1 MSNVPSNVPFTPL
14 LINGE
19 RRPASTGATFEV
31 RNPHTGV
38 LASISASAS
47 SDDCRAAIEAAQRA
61 FPAWEDTPSNT
72 RRRILLHALAT
83 LESEEWQKK
92 VAAPLRAEVA
102 MPESHV
108 LFNVRSAPA
117 PLADFACLVNEL
129 RGETLPSVIP
139 GGQVFVQ
146 RRALGVVYSV
156 VPWNAPLPLMIISV
170 ALPLICGNT
179 VVVRPSEVCPHSS
192 SFIVDALHDVR
203 KPGLPAGVLNF
214 LPMSAGDT
222 PSLTSEIIA
231 HPAVRKIAF
240 TGSDRVGRV
249 LAGEAAKHLKPC
261 VFELGG
267 KAPAVVL
274 ADADIEQ
281 ASRAIVSGALQFS
294 GQICMSTERVIV
306 QRPVLEP
313 LVAAIKR
320 NIDTLTV
327 GDPEHANLSSLFT
340 DRSADN
346 IIAMLKG
353 AKEAGAEV
361 LLGDLEKAGPAL
373 LKPHVLIG
381 VKTETQL
388 WQRETFGPVLVVAVV
403 DTIDEAVE
411 LANATEYSLAA
422 AVWTNDLYNAMSVS
436 RRIRSG
442 LWFCLLIRSH
452 WTRLGSFFLGSVSIN
467 GSTIHLE
474 GAIGLTGLGGSSG
487 YGRFNVDNFTDKRVI
502 TLHPPKSNYPL
513 GL

>member
-1 MSNVPSNVPFTPL
+1 MSDVPFTPL

-38 LASISASAS
+38 LASISAAAS

-61 FPAWEDTPSNT
+61 FPAWEDTPSGT
-72 RRRILLHALAT
+72 RRRILLRALAT

-102 MPESHV
+102 MPESQV
-108 LFNVRSAPA
+108 LFNLRSAP
-117 PLADFACLVNEL
+117 PSLADFACLVNEL
-129 RGETLPSVIP
+129 RGETLPSIIP
-139 GGQVFVQ
+139 GGQVFIQ
-146 RRALGVVYSV
+146 RRALGVVCVLPSCSSLLLHCLHGADQNCRYSV
-156 VPWNAPLPLMIISV
+156 VPWNAPLPLLVISV

-179 VVVRPSEVCPHSS
+179 VVVRPSEVCPHTS
-192 SFIVDALHDVR
+192 SFVVDALHDAGV
-203 KPGLPAGVLNF
+203 PAGVLNF
-214 LPMSAGDT
+214 LPMSVEDT

-249 LAGEAAKHLKPC
+249 LAGEAAKHLKSC

-281 ASRAIVSGALQFS
+281 ASRAIVSGALLFS

-306 QRPVLEP
+306 QRPVFEP

-327 GDPEHANLSSLFT
+327 GDPEHAHLSSLFT

-346 IIAMLKG
+346 IIAMLKE

-373 LKPHVLIG
+373 LKPHVLTG
-381 VKTETQL
+381 VKTETRL

-436 RRIRSG
+436 
-442 LWFCLLIRSH
+442 
-452 WTRLGSFFLGSVSIN
+452 
-467 GSTIHLE
+467 
-474 GAIGLTGLGGSSG
+474 
-487 YGRFNVDNFTDKRVI
+487 
-502 TLHPPKSNYPL
+502 
-513 GL
+513 

>member
-1 MSNVPSNVPFTPL
+1 MSDVPFIPL

-31 RNPHTGV
+31 RNPHTGA
-38 LASISASAS
+38 LASISAAAS
-47 SDDCRAAIEAAQRA
+47 SDDCRAAIEAAQQA
-61 FPAWEDTPSNT
+61 FPAWEDTPPNM
-72 RRRILLHALAT
+72 RRGILLRALAT
-83 LESEEWQKK
+83 LESDEWQKK
-92 VAAPLRAEVA
+92 VAAPMRAEAA
-102 MPESHV
+102 MPESQV
-108 LFNVRSAPA
+108 LFNLRSAPVS
-117 PLADFACLVNEL
+117 LTNIACLVNEL
-129 RGETLPSVIP
+129 SGETLPSFIP

-156 VPWNAPLPLMIISV
+156 VPWNAPLPLMLISV
-170 ALPLICGNT
+170 ALPLLCGNT
-179 VVVRPSEVCPHSS
+179 VVVRPSEVCPHTSS
-192 SFIVDALHDVR
+192 LVTDALHDA
-203 KPGLPAGVLNF
+203 GLPAGVLNF
-214 LPMSAGDT
+214 LPMSVEDT

-231 HPAVRKIAF
+231 HPAVRKVGF
-240 TGSDRVGRV
+240 TGSDRVGRI
-249 LAGEAAKHLKPC
+249 LAGEAAKHLKSC

-267 KAPAVVL
+267 KSPVVVL

-281 ASRAIVSGALQFS
+281 ASRAIVSGALLFS

-327 GDPEHANLSSLFT
+327 GDPEHSHLSSLFT

-346 IIAMLKG
+346 VIEMLKE

-373 LKPHVLIG
+373 LKPHVLTG
-381 VKTETQL
+381 VKTETRL
-388 WQRETFGPVLVVAVV
+388 WQRETFGPVLVVAAV

-411 LANATEYSLAA
+411 LANATDYSLAS
-422 AVWTNDLYNAMSVS
+422 AVWTNDLYNAMNVS
-436 RRIRSG
+436 RRLRFG
-442 LWFCLLIRSH
+442 
-452 WTRLGSFFLGSVSIN
+452 TVSIN
-467 GSTIHLE
+467 GSTIHVE
-474 GAIGLTGLGGSSG
+474 GAIGVTGLGGSSG
-487 YGRFNVDNFTDKRVI
+487 YGRFNVDNFTERHTI
-502 TLHPPKSNYPL
+502 TLHPPKASYPL

>member
-1 MSNVPSNVPFTPL
+1 MSDVPFTPL

-38 LASISASAS
+38 LASISAAAS

-61 FPAWEDTPSNT
+61 FPAWEDTPTST
-72 RRRILLHALAT
+72 RRRILLRALAT
-83 LESEEWQKK
+83 LESEEWQKN
-92 VAAPLRAEVA
+92 VSAPMRAEVA

-108 LFNVRSAPA
+108 LFNLRSAPA
-117 PLADFACLVNEL
+117 VLADFACLVNEL

-179 VVVRPSEVCPHSS
+179 VVVRPSEVCPHTS
-192 SFIVDALHDVR
+192 SFIVDALHDA
-203 KPGLPAGVLNF
+203 GLPAGVLNF

-240 TGSDRVGRV
+240 TGSDRIGKV
-249 LAGEAAKHLKPC
+249 LAGEAAKHLKSC

-313 LVAAIKR
+313 LVAAIKQ

-346 IIAMLKG
+346 IIAMMKG

-436 RRIRSG
+436 RRLHS
-442 LWFCLLIRSH
+442 
-452 WTRLGSFFLGSVSIN
+452 GSVSIN

-502 TLHPPKSNYPL
+502 TLHPPKSNYLL

>member
-1 MSNVPSNVPFTPL
+1 MSDVPFTPL

-38 LASISASAS
+38 LASISAAAS

-72 RRRILLHALAT
+72 RRRILLRALAT

-92 VAAPLRAEVA
+92 VSAPLRAEVA

-108 LFNVRSAPA
+108 LFNLRSAPA
-117 PLADFACLVNEL
+117 PLADFACLANEL

-179 VVVRPSEVCPHSS
+179 VVVRPSEICPHSS
-192 SFIVDALHDVR
+192 SFIVDALHDA
-203 KPGLPAGVLNF
+203 GLPAGVLNF
-214 LPMSAGDT
+214 LPMSVGDT

-249 LAGEAAKHLKPC
+249 LAGEAAKHLKSC

-320 NIDTLTV
+320 NIDTLIV
-327 GDPEHANLSSLFT
+327 GDPEHAHLSSLFT

-436 RRIRSG
+436 RRLHS
-442 LWFCLLIRSH
+442 
-452 WTRLGSFFLGSVSIN
+452 GSVSIN

-474 GAIGLTGLGGSSG
+474 GAIGLSGLGGSSG

>member
-1 MSNVPSNVPFTPL
+1 MSNVPFTPL

-38 LASISASAS
+38 LASISAAAS

-72 RRRILLHALAT
+72 RRRILLRALAT

-108 LFNVRSAPA
+108 LFNLRSAPV

-139 GGQVFVQ
+139 GGQVFIQ

-192 SFIVDALHDVR
+192 SFIVDALHDA
-203 KPGLPAGVLNF
+203 GLPVGVLNF
-214 LPMSAGDT
+214 LPMSVGDT

-249 LAGEAAKHLKPC
+249 LAGEAAKHLKSC

-436 RRIRSG
+436 RRLHS
-442 LWFCLLIRSH
+442 
-452 WTRLGSFFLGSVSIN
+452 GSVSIN

-502 TLHPPKSNYPL
+502 TLHPPESNYTL

>member
-1 MSNVPSNVPFTPL
+1 MSDVPFTPL

-38 LASISASAS
+38 LASISAAAS

-61 FPAWEDTPSNT
+61 FPAWEDTPIQYASADSASC
-72 RRRILLHALAT
+72 LSYAG
-83 LESEEWQKK
+83 K

-108 LFNVRSAPA
+108 LFNLRSAPA

-129 RGETLPSVIP
+129 KGETLPSIIP
-139 GGQVFVQ
+139 GGQVFIQ

-192 SFIVDALHDVR
+192 SFIVDALHDA
-203 KPGLPAGVLNF
+203 GLPAGVLNF

-281 ASRAIVSGALQFS
+281 AARAIVSGALQFS

-327 GDPEHANLSSLFT
+327 GDPDHANLSSLFT

-373 LKPHVLIG
+373 LKPHILIG

-403 DTIDEAVE
+403 DTIDEAVD

-436 RRIRSG
+436 RRLRS
-442 LWFCLLIRSH
+442 
-452 WTRLGSFFLGSVSIN
+452 GSVSIN

-513 GL
+513 KL

>member
-1 MSNVPSNVPFTPL
+1 MSDVPFTPL

-31 RNPHTGV
+31 RNPHT
-38 LASISASAS
+38 
-47 SDDCRAAIEAAQRA
+47 AAIEAAQRA

-72 RRRILLHALAT
+72 RRRILLRALAT

-108 LFNVRSAPA
+108 LFNLRSAPA

-129 RGETLPSVIP
+129 KGETLPSIIP
-139 GGQVFVQ
+139 GGQVFIQ

-192 SFIVDALHDVR
+192 SFIVDALHDA
-203 KPGLPAGVLNF
+203 GLPAGVLNF
-214 LPMSAGDT
+214 LPMSAEET

-327 GDPEHANLSSLFT
+327 GDPEHANISSLFT

-403 DTIDEAVE
+403 DTIDEAVD

-436 RRIRSG
+436 RRLRYG
-442 LWFCLLIRSH
+442 LWFCLLIRLH

-513 GL
+513 KL